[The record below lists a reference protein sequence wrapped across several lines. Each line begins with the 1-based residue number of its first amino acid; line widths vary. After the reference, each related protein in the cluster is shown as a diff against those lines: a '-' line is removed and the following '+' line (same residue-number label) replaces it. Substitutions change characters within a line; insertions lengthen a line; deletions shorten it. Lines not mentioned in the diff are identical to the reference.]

1 MNISHK
7 ELNYKIQQHHSEIIF
22 SNIHNMF
29 QPYQVIIRCDGYM
42 NLELLQLK
50 TIS

>member
-1 MNISHK
+1 
-7 ELNYKIQQHHSEIIF
+7 
-22 SNIHNMF
+22 MF

-50 TIS
+50 TISINMLKYKN